1 MYKVTQLLS
10 LAILSSSAEAYIGP
24 GMGGGFGAAILG
36 ILAAILI
43 AIFGFIYYPL
53 KKWWAKRKK
62 KSD

>member
-1 MYKVTQLLS
+1 
-10 LAILSSSAEAYIGP
+10 
-24 GMGGGFGAAILG
+24 MGGGFGAAILG